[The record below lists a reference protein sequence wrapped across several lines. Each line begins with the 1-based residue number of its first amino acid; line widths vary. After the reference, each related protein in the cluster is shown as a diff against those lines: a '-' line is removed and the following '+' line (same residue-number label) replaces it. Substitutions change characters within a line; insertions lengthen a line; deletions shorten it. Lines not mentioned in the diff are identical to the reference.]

1 MSSTGL
7 TMAEKILSKK
17 AGKTV
22 KAEEFVVADID
33 FIMAHDGTA
42 PLAIERFSE
51 LGVDKVFD
59 SSKILLVIDH
69 TSPSPSDKVSNIHEM
84 MRNFARKN
92 KCHFRDVGYGV
103 CHQILL
109 EEFVEPW
116 MLILGADSHTCT
128 HGALGAFATGMGSTD
143 IAIGMAYGSTWLKVP
158 ETIKIEV
165 NGKLNWPL
173 TSKDLMLYLIGKLG
187 ADGAT
192 YMAMEFLGE
201 CIEEMSVESR
211 FTLTNMAVEAG
222 AKVGF
227 CAVDKKAQQFL
238 FEEKGKTF
246 PSIEPDSNANY
257 ADEIIIDARE
267 IDFMVAA
274 PHTVDNVK
282 NIAEVQNVE
291 LDQIFI
297 GTCTNG
303 RFEDLLT
310 AARILKG
317 RKVNPNV
324 RLIVQPASRR
334 VYMKALK
341 AGIIETLLDA
351 GAVLNP
357 PGCGPCV
364 GRHLGLLGDG
374 EVCLS
379 TQNRN
384 FKGRMGNP
392 KAEIYLA
399 SPAVAAASAVTG
411 KITNP
416 KELLG

>member
-1 MSSTGL
+1 
-7 TMAEKILSKK
+7 
-17 AGKTV
+17 
-22 KAEEFVVADID
+22 
-33 FIMAHDGTA
+33 
-42 PLAIERFSE
+42 
-51 LGVDKVFD
+51 
-59 SSKILLVIDH
+59 
-69 TSPSPSDKVSNIHEM
+69 
-84 MRNFARKN
+84 
-92 KCHFRDVGYGV
+92 
-103 CHQILL
+103 
-109 EEFVEPW
+109 
-116 MLILGADSHTCT
+116 
-128 HGALGAFATGMGSTD
+128 
-143 IAIGMAYGSTWLKVP
+143 
-158 ETIKIEV
+158 
-165 NGKLNWPL
+165 
-173 TSKDLMLYLIGKLG
+173 
-187 ADGAT
+187 
-192 YMAMEFLGE
+192 MAMEFLGE

-238 FEEKGKTF
+238 FEERGKTF
-246 PSIEPDSNANY
+246 PSIEPDPNANY
-257 ADEIIIDARE
+257 ADTITIHSSE
-267 IDFMVAA
+267 IDFMISA

-282 NIAEVQNVE
+282 NIAEVEGVE
-291 LDQIFI
+291 LDQVFI

-303 RFEDLLT
+303 RFEDLST

-324 RLIVQPASRR
+324 RLIVQPASRK
-334 VYMKALK
+334 VYKKTLK

-351 GAVLNP
+351 GAVINP

-374 EVCLS
+374 EICLS

-392 KAEIYLA
+392 KAEIYLS
-399 SPAVAAASAVTG
+399 SPAVAAVSAVTG